1 VDDVGGNGKPLISV
15 VVPTYN
21 EEKCIGR
28 ALHYLSHQTLPRGAY
43 EIIVVDGHSRDR
55 TVEIAEKHADKVI
68 QQVKEGVAGARNDGV
83 EASEADIIAT
93 TDADCVVPP
102 DWLERTLKG
111 FDEKGTV
118 CLYGI
123 VKPLENT
130 TTYNF
135 WVGVNNFFVHQM
147 YRLHILYMAVGA
159 NTAFRKKEFQS
170 IGGYPIVKAGDDYG
184 LPIKF
189 RRRNY
194 KVTFN
199 GDLYVLFSM
208 RRYQKYGFLN
218 SYYRWLGNVFNEMA
232 KKRIF
237 PVDDYLHQTY

>member
-1 VDDVGGNGKPLISV
+1 
-15 VVPTYN
+15 
-21 EEKCIGR
+21 
-28 ALHYLSHQTLPRGAY
+28 
-43 EIIVVDGHSRDR
+43 
-55 TVEIAEKHADKVI
+55 
-68 QQVKEGVAGARNDGV
+68 
-83 EASEADIIAT
+83 
-93 TDADCVVPP
+93 
-102 DWLERTLKG
+102 
-111 FDEKGTV
+111 
-118 CLYGI
+118 
-123 VKPLENT
+123 
-130 TTYNF
+130 
-135 WVGVNNFFVHQM
+135 M

-159 NTAFRKKEFQS
+159 NTAFRKRKFQS

-218 SYYRWLGNVFNEMA
+218 SYYRWLANVANEMA